1 MADTGIFAT
10 TSEIQRKAGANAN
23 ATYTAEAYT
32 NSFVAQ
38 AESLINVESGY
49 NWSDKY
55 ATLNVD
61 VKKILTLAASNKA
74 AQYCILANTNGFLSE
89 SQVQT
94 TLQTLEADYDKCIT
108 LLRRAIASDDKRT
121 FMLNA

>member
-10 TSEIQRKAGANAN
+10 TLEIQEKAGANADS
-23 ATYTAEAYT
+23 TYTAEAYT

-49 NWSDKY
+49 NWSDVY
-55 ATLNVD
+55 SGLNAD

-74 AQYCILANTNGFLSE
+74 AQYCIVSNTNNFLS
-89 SQVQT
+89 SADAQT
-94 TLQTLEADYDKCIT
+94 ALQMLEADYDKCII
-108 LLRRAIASDDKRT
+108 LLREGGTKLKQKFIQDA
-121 FMLNA
+121 